1 MKGENKEKM
10 PTKLVGNLKVG
21 YRTGNSPLRKE
32 KPALFMIHGSG
43 GNSELWSLQLEFLD
57 KEINIIALDLPGHGQ
72 SGKESFSSISGYS
85 DWLYE
90 VLKDW
95 FQQPIYLMGHSM
107 GGAIVQEIAINDNN
121 HLSKGVILVG
131 TGAMLKVAPQF
142 LDGLLKDFENTVDK
156 IVSYAY
162 SKNTKKDLI
171 MEGARMMKGPG
182 PIVVHNDF
190 LACDMFDRRKD
201 LKRLSVP
208 CLIICGE
215 DDKLTPPNLSR
226 FLNEHIPV
234 STLKII
240 PNAGHMVMIE
250 RYKEVNTA
258 ILEFIHEIG

>member
-1 MKGENKEKM
+1 M
-10 PTKLVGNLKVG
+10 PINSLGNLNVG
-21 YRTGNSPLRKE
+21 YRAGNSPFRKE
-32 KPALFMIHGSG
+32 KPALVMIHGAG
-43 GNSELWSLQLEFLD
+43 GNSELWSLQLESLD

-72 SGKESFSSISGYS
+72 ADKESINSISGYS
-85 DWLYE
+85 NWLYE
-90 VLKDW
+90 VLKEW

-107 GGAIVQEIAINDNN
+107 GGAIVQETASSNNN
-121 HLSKGVILVG
+121 HLLKGVILVG
-131 TGAMLKVAPQF
+131 TGAMLNVAPQF

-162 SKNTKKDLI
+162 SKNTKKELI

-190 LACDMFDRRKD
+190 LACDLFDIRKK
-201 LKRLSVP
+201 LKRVSVP

>member
-1 MKGENKEKM
+1 M
-10 PTKLVGNLKVG
+10 PFKLVGNLKVG
-21 YRTGNSPLRKE
+21 YRKGNSPFRKE
-32 KPALFMIHGSG
+32 KPTLVMIHGSG
-43 GNSELWSLQLEFLD
+43 GNRAIWSLQLESLD
-57 KEINIIALDLPGHGQ
+57 EEINIIALDLPGHGQ
-72 SGKESFSSISGYS
+72 SGKEHLESISGYS
-85 DWLYE
+85 KWLYE
-90 VLKDW
+90 VLKEW

-121 HLSKGVILVG
+121 HLLKGLILMG

-162 SKNTKKDLI
+162 LKNTEKELI

-182 PIVVHNDF
+182 PIVVHSDF
-190 LACDMFDRRKD
+190 LACDLFDIRKK